1 MLRDAWESGSL
12 FQGEVREAKNSDT
25 GGALVDLGWFAA
37 MVLLYASVLVPL
49 HNPAQCFVLV
59 EYQIHSRHSHISNI
73 YIYTCYIFIY
83 RHRVGIVLHPYFILL
98 HHFHLNK

>member
-73 YIYTCYIFIY
+73 YIYMLHIYIQTSSGY
-83 RHRVGIVLHPYFILL
+83 STSSLL
-98 HHFHLNK
+98 HITSSFSSK

>member
-37 MVLLYASVLVPL
+37 MVLLYASVSCSPSQPSSMLR
-49 HNPAQCFVLV
+49 AC
-59 EYQIHSRHSHISNI
+59 RISNS
-73 YIYTCYIFIY
+73 
-83 RHRVGIVLHPYFILL
+83 
-98 HHFHLNK
+98 

>member
-1 MLRDAWESGSL
+1 VLRDAWESGSL
-12 FQGEVREAKNSDT
+12 FQGEAREAKNSDT

-73 YIYTCYIFIY
+73 YIYIHVTYLYTDIEW
-83 RHRVGIVLHPYFILL
+83 V
-98 HHFHLNK
+98 